1 MKNQDIVSCDRC
13 ESKCL
18 SRSSQGVRCNR
29 CGEVMG
35 QHPEFISREPR
46 PAAKR
51 GILAS
56 GPSHY
61 VGLGDNV
68 LRARGPAEVI
78 TNSPIASE

>member
-1 MKNQDIVSCDRC
+1 MKNQDIVSCVSC

-35 QHPEFISREPR
+35 QHPEFINREPR
-46 PAAKR
+46 PAAR
-51 GILAS
+51 RELLAS

-68 LRARGPAEVI
+68 LRARGPAEAA
-78 TNSPIASE
+78 TNGRIAG